1 MVILGIA
8 NGLKQFMVRNKKF
21 YTLAG
26 LKKKWMRDSK
36 FCQAYEELEPGYQI
50 ARAVI
55 AARHQR
61 GMTQAELAEKAGTKQ
76 SAIARLENMQSP
88 PSSSNMGRIAD
99 ALGLRWDFKLVSK
112 SR

>member
-1 MVILGIA
+1 MLG
-8 NGLKQFMVRNKKF
+8 KKF
-21 YTLAG
+21 YTVSRIE
-26 LKKKWMRDSK
+26 KKWMKNPK
-36 FCQAYEELEPGYQI
+36 FREAYEALEPEYQI

-55 AARHQR
+55 AARHKR

-99 ALGLRWDFKLVSK
+99 ALGLRWDFKLVPK

>member
-1 MVILGIA
+1 M
-8 NGLKQFMVRNKKF
+8 NNQRF
-21 YTLAG
+21 YTTTD
-26 LKKKWMRDSK
+26 LKKKWMKNPK
-36 FCQAYEELEPGYQI
+36 FRQAYETLEPEYQI

-55 AARHQR
+55 TARHKK

-88 PSSSNMGRIAD
+88 PSTRNMGRIAD

-112 SR
+112 LR

>member
-1 MVILGIA
+1 MS
-8 NGLKQFMVRNKKF
+8 KKKF
-21 YTLAG
+21 YTISELE
-26 LKKKWMRDSK
+26 KKWMKNPK
-36 FCQAYEELEPGYQI
+36 FRQAYEELEPEYQI

-55 AARHQR
+55 AARHKR

-88 PSSSNMGRIAD
+88 PSSSNMGRIAN
-99 ALGLRWDFKLVSK
+99 ALGLRWDFKLVPK